1 MYVQKMTKQVTA
13 VAANRPSTQS
23 HMSQPQKLLHKVC
36 RDTGA
41 EQHAQ
46 NHPIQE
52 VLNLA
57 HALVTITQRA
67 VNTVVPL
74 RADSFVNR
82 QFSLH

>member
-1 MYVQKMTKQVTA
+1 MTKQVTA
-13 VAANRPSTQS
+13 VAATIASTQS
-23 HMSQPQKLLHKVC
+23 HMSKPQKLLHKIS
-36 RDTGA
+36 RNTGA
-41 EQHAQ
+41 EQHTQ

-52 VLNLA
+52 VLDLA